1 MVWVGLL
8 GLGSGLWSN
17 LGLAL
22 ALVLGLAI
30 SLGIRINIRILPV
43 APLFVRK
50 TETASFLVGQRQTF
64 VDGNDCNTV
73 R

>member
-17 LGLAL
+17 LWLGL

-64 VDGNDCNTV
+64 VDGKDCNTV